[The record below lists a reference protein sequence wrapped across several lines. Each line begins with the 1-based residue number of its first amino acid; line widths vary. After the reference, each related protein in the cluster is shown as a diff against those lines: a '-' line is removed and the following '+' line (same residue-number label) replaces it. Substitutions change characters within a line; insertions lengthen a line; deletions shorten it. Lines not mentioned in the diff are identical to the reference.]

1 MYPVLKNKG
10 CVTCKDI
17 WNCDKVKNIIAE
29 RLKCTNEQT
38 TDVILQTQPF
48 ESFEMLYSNLF
59 LDDKYFFEQ
68 HNKSLKTYLTNYEEM
83 QTLLDAKER
92 EKAVAKVLNTLT
104 PREEFVIKKRY
115 GFDNDKEE
123 TLEEIGKFLGV
134 TRERIR
140 QIEKKAMTK
149 LRHSSRSKLL
159 KEYFT

>member
-1 MYPVLKNKG
+1 
-10 CVTCKDI
+10 
-17 WNCDKVKNIIAE
+17 
-29 RLKCTNEQT
+29 
-38 TDVILQTQPF
+38 
-48 ESFEMLYSNLF
+48 
-59 LDDKYFFEQ
+59 
-68 HNKSLKTYLTNYEEM
+68 M

-140 QIEKKAMTK
+140 QIEKKAITK